1 VECVDRY
8 PAGIQAPGMKIDNV
22 AGKVPS
28 AGIHSRVASVR
39 RPGEGAILR
48 AGKKIH
54 SQNNRTGARF
64 DLMSAHNLSHD
75 YQSTVAPRLD
85 DDDDE
90 GEETVVKNT
99 PPPVGAMIQKK
110 FLEQRKIFLWGA
122 VTDESAKDLTEK
134 LLYLETTGPGK
145 EITFYMNTPGGSI
158 TAGMAVY
165 DTIKLISSPVT
176 IVVTGMAASM
186 GSILLSAAK
195 KGRRLI
201 FPHARVLIHQP
212 LITGRMVGPA
222 SDINIQAQ
230 EMEKLRAE
238 LNEILA
244 TASGQPIDKV
254 AKDSDRDFYL
264 NAREAIAYG
273 LADKIVEKI

>member
-1 VECVDRY
+1 LAT
-8 PAGIQAPGMKIDNV
+8 PA
-22 AGKVPS
+22 
-28 AGIHSRVASVR
+28 
-39 RPGEGAILR
+39 
-48 AGKKIH
+48 KKNY
-54 SQNNRTGARF
+54 SQKGPTGARF
-64 DLMSAHNLSHD
+64 EAMSAHNLHRE
-75 YQSTVAPRLD
+75 YQSPVTPRLD
-85 DDDDE
+85 DEDDDE
-90 GEETVVKNT
+90 REDAT
-99 PPPVGAMIQKK
+99 PKPTAAPVGALIQKK

-122 VTDESAKDLTEK
+122 VTDETAKDLTEK

-165 DTIKLISSPVT
+165 DTIKLITSPVK

-195 KGRRLI
+195 KGNRYI
-201 FPHARVLIHQP
+201 YPHARVLIHQP

-222 SDINIQAQ
+222 SDINIQAK
-230 EMEKLRAE
+230 EMEKLRTE
-238 LNEILA
+238 LNQILA
-244 TASGQPIDKV
+244 TASGQSFDKV

-264 NAREAIAYG
+264 NAEEAIAYG